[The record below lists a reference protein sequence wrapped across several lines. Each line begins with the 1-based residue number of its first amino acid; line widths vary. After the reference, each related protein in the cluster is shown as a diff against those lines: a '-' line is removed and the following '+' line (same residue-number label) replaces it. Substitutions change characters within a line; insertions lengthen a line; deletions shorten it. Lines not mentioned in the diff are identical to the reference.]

1 MSLSDLLL
9 RYCNQN
15 NIRYA
20 GKRIVVALHLDQ
32 HNDYTDGDTLW
43 RSLRTSGV
51 KISPATV
58 YEALNWL
65 ENAGFAERKV
75 LDGRKN
81 LFRVKS
87 LKQKLKE

>member
-1 MSLSDLLL
+1 MPLSDLLL
-9 RYCNQN
+9 HYCNQN

-20 GKRIVVALHLDQ
+20 GKRIVVALHLDER
-32 HNDYTDGDTLW
+32 NGYTDGDTLW

-65 ENAGFAERKV
+65 ENAGFAERTV

-81 LFRVKS
+81 MFRVKCIADTP
-87 LKQKLKE
+87 

>member
-1 MSLSDLLL
+1 MSLSDLIF
-9 RYCNQN
+9 RYCSQN

-32 HNDYTDGDTLW
+32 CNEFTDGDTLW

-58 YEALNWL
+58 YDALNWL
-65 ENAGFAERKV
+65 ENAGFAERRV

-81 LFRVKS
+81 MFKVK
-87 LKQKLKE
+87 QHVR

>member
-87 LKQKLKE
+87 LKPKLKE

>member
-1 MSLSDLLL
+1 MTLSDRLI
-9 RYCNQN
+9 RYCDQN

-32 HNDYTDGDTLW
+32 RNQYTDGDTLW

-58 YEALNWL
+58 YDALNWL
-65 ENAGFAERKV
+65 ESAGFAERKLV
-75 LDGRKN
+75 DGRRN
-81 LFRVKS
+81 MFRVKS
-87 LKQKLKE
+87 FVPAK